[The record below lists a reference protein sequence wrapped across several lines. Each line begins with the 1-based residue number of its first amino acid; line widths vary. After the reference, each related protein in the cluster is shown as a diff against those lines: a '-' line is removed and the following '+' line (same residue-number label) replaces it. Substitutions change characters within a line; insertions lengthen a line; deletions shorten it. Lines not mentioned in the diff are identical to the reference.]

1 MLAPLA
7 TISSRLWMD
16 SLFAKPLGVD
26 IPLHVDDNQEK
37 NNQQDWTKVTIL
49 GFQKGYISLDR
60 LIRQPYPVFT

>member
-1 MLAPLA
+1 
-7 TISSRLWMD
+7 MD